1 MMKLMKA
8 HPFASLCVALAV
20 LAATAVTLDLTL
32 LEPATHFD
40 PVMR

>member
-1 MMKLMKA
+1 MIGLIKA
-8 HPFASLCVALAV
+8 HPIAAASVALVVAAAAAV
-20 LAATAVTLDLTL
+20 AIDLTL

>member
-1 MMKLMKA
+1 MMRLIKA
-8 HPFASLCVALAV
+8 HPISALCVALVMVVVA
-20 LAATAVTLDLTL
+20 AVTIDLTL